1 MSAANSHPDFPVLRW
16 LDDRCKV
23 VESRTYA
30 DLLQASRKTAATL
43 IANGAQPGD
52 RAVLCHSQGLEF
64 IAAFYG
70 CLLARVIA
78 GNAALRTTP
87 PSPPH
92 TLSGSFVAYLTK
104 THLSPPPSLA
114 LLPLPLSSLS
124 IFTPHPPFA
133 SESLSLS
140 LCSCS
145 PTLSPSLYLSLS
157 AVPLS
162 PPSPAKMEHGMKRI
176 AALMR
181 DCTCKFFLTCKEG
194 KEMTKS
200 EMFRY
205 EGFIQYLAFI
215 GTQHSMNSSTSRQIM
230 Q

>member
-104 THLSPPPSLA
+104 THLSPS
-114 LLPLPLSSLS
+114 PLPLLL
-124 IFTPHPPFA
+124 
-133 SESLSLS
+133 LSLS
-140 LCSCS
+140 HSFLF
-145 PTLSPSLYLSLS
+145 
-157 AVPLS
+157 LS
-162 PPSPAKMEHGMKRI
+162 PPSPYLLPPPLHPSLLNLYPSLYAPVRLLSPPLSI
-176 AALMR
+176 LL
-181 DCTCKFFLTCKEG
+181 CL
-194 KEMTKS
+194 
-200 EMFRY
+200 
-205 EGFIQYLAFI
+205 QY
-215 GTQHSMNSSTSRQIM
+215 H
-230 Q
+230 

>member
-78 GNAALRTTP
+78 GNAMLLTTP
-87 PSPPH
+87 PSPTHPPH
-92 TLSGSFVAYLTK
+92 THTKWLICSLPYENTSLSLLLLFLSSSSPSRTPSSPSLLPLHIYSPHPSLLNLYPSLYAPVLL
-104 THLSPPPSLA
+104 LSPP
-114 LLPLPLSSLS
+114 LS
-124 IFTPHPPFA
+124 I
-133 SESLSLS
+133 L
-140 LCSCS
+140 LC
-145 PTLSPSLYLSLS
+145 L
-157 AVPLS
+157 
-162 PPSPAKMEHGMKRI
+162 
-176 AALMR
+176 
-181 DCTCKFFLTCKEG
+181 
-194 KEMTKS
+194 
-200 EMFRY
+200 
-205 EGFIQYLAFI
+205 QY
-215 GTQHSMNSSTSRQIM
+215 H
-230 Q
+230 